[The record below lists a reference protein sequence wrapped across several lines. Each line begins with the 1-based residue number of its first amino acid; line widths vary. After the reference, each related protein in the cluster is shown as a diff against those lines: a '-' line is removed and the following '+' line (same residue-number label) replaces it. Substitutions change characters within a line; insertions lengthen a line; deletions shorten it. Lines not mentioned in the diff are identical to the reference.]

1 VSKSLIH
8 NSRRLFGVKLMAVAA
23 AMGFSRGISANAIR
37 DGEIS
42 SEFLER
48 FASLPSPQQ
57 EFVICAAIADAALAE
72 ERKRRPEVKWP
83 R

>member
-57 EFVICAAIADAALAE
+57 EFVMALSDWAAFTAVLGSLMPVHAFA
-72 ERKRRPEVKWP
+72 
-83 R
+83 